1 MSDTNTNAAPASGV
15 DESAVAVVEES
26 SLATIK
32 KFGWAIFIA
41 VAVAVSDQLNKIA
54 PSLADFLTTLLPA
67 WLIWAAPYIKMA
79 LLAVAA
85 WLGKLGK
92 DLHVESVDKAKE
104 LNTASADSPK
114 KYY

>member
-1 MSDTNTNAAPASGV
+1 MSDVNTNTATEPAVTV
-15 DESAVAVVEES
+15 DES

-67 WLIWAAPYIKMA
+67 WLIWAAPYIKMG
-79 LLAVAA
+79 LLALAA

-92 DLHVESVDKAKE
+92 GLHVETVDKAKE
-104 LNTASADSPK
+104 MTPPSQADSPK
-114 KYY
+114 KFY